1 MKPLIWGRREAKY
14 FFAQDW
20 TTQISLKGL
29 EKFRFTRER
38 YCEVSSRRARR
49 QAIDLPVGQR
59 GVAFNR
65 VKRLAK
71 RPLSFLHRRR
81 NTRSL
86 SSGAYSRDPLAIA
99 PYGLRHAVNIF

>member
-1 MKPLIWGRREAKY
+1 MNLIWVWREAES
-14 FFAQDW
+14 FFKKDW

-65 VKRLAK
+65 VKRVGRISEA
-71 RPLSFLHRRR
+71 
-81 NTRSL
+81 
-86 SSGAYSRDPLAIA
+86 
-99 PYGLRHAVNIF
+99 